1 MLNRKEL
8 EQSGK
13 LIIKIPD
20 VEGDGVRKLYKVDR
34 PAGGEPRYYLCVG
47 TGRPQRFDPNFVG
60 MYAGLA
66 KKTPGSEVNLEA

>member
-60 MYAGLA
+60 MYAGMA